1 MTNLRKQIENL
12 NNNMAE
18 QVPQPVLDIFA
29 RSITELKQDNIESR
43 SAKVGDA
50 IPSFSLQNA
59 KGETVDLDELLSKH
73 DKIVLAFFRGVW
85 CPYCNL
91 ELRALQQELARIE
104 AENVKLVAISPQ
116 MGAFNE
122 VVVTDNT
129 LTFDVLTDAN
139 NAYAKQ
145 LGIDFELQDFA
156 VPVYEQMGIDLQ
168 KFNNNDEN
176 SLPMPAVFVVDK
188 QKTITY
194 SFVDA
199 NYMNRI
205 DIDELIA
212 AL

>member
-59 KGETVDLDELLSKH
+59 KGETVDLDELLSKY

-91 ELRALQQELARIE
+91 ELRALQQDLAKIE
-104 AENVKLVAISPQ
+104 AKNVKLVAISPQ
-116 MGAFNE
+116 MEAFNE
-122 VVVTDNT
+122 AVSTDNA

-145 LGIDFELQDFA
+145 LGINFELQDFA
-156 VPVYEQMGIDLQ
+156 VPVYKQMGIDLQ
-168 KFNNNDEN
+168 IFNSNDEN

>member
-1 MTNLRKQIENL
+1 M
-12 NNNMAE
+12 
-18 QVPQPVLDIFA
+18 
-29 RSITELKQDNIESR
+29 
-43 SAKVGDA
+43 
-50 IPSFSLQNA
+50 
-59 KGETVDLDELLSKH
+59 
-73 DKIVLAFFRGVW
+73 
-85 CPYCNL
+85 

-139 NAYAKQ
+139 NVYAKQ